1 MTVRIPS
8 LDAMTS
14 SILAASAASEPRR
27 TVTAAVVQA
36 AAPLFDTESALA
48 RAEELIREAVTGH
61 GAEVVVLPEAF
72 LGGYPKG
79 LDFGITVGS
88 RTPAGRDLFR
98 RYHAAAIDVPG
109 PEVDTLATLT
119 HELGCHAVVGA
130 VERQGGTLYC
140 VALYFG
146 PDGYKGLHRKLMPTA
161 AERYLWG
168 QGDGS
173 TLPVVD
179 TGTARLAAGICWE
192 NYMPLFRTAMY
203 AKGVD
208 LWCAPTVDDRDAW
221 QATMRHIALEGRCF
235 VLSANQYLR
244 RDALPA
250 DVQPVQGD
258 KPDTVLIGG
267 GSVIVSPLGEVL
279 AGPLRDG
286 EGILTAE
293 LDFDDL
299 TRARFDFDP
308 TGHYARPDVFTLH
321 VDESRHTTVT
331 GG

>member
-1 MTVRIPS
+1 
-8 LDAMTS
+8 MTS
-14 SILAASAASEPRR
+14 DTALPEPRR
-27 TVTAAVVQA
+27 TMTAAVVQA
-36 AAPLFDTESALA
+36 AAPLFDTPAALA
-48 RAEELIREAVTGH
+48 RAEELVREAVAGR

-72 LGGYPKG
+72 IGGYPKG

-88 RTPAGRDLFR
+88 RAPAGRELFR
-98 RYHAAAIDVPG
+98 RYHAAAIEIPG
-109 PEVDTLATLT
+109 PEVTALAALT
-119 HELGCHAVVGA
+119 RELRCHAVVGA

-140 VALYFG
+140 VALFFG
-146 PDGYKGLHRKLMPTA
+146 PDGYLGLHRKLMPTA

-173 TLPVVD
+173 TLPVID
-179 TGTARLAAGICWE
+179 TGTARLGAAICWE

-235 VLSANQYLR
+235 VLGAGQYLR
-244 RDALPA
+244 RDALP
-250 DVQPVQGD
+250 DDLHPVQGD
-258 KPDTVLIGG
+258 EPDTVLIGG
-267 GSVIVSPLGEVL
+267 GSVIVSPLGEIL

-293 LDFDDL
+293 LDLDDL
-299 TRARFDFDP
+299 TRARFDLDT
-308 TGHYARPDVFTLH
+308 TGHYARPDIFTLH
-321 VDESRHTTVT
+321 VDESSRVAVT
-331 GG
+331 GR